1 MDWIRPWLC
10 KHVNR
15 RCLPYVLSPRPAAL
29 SRAVLCRPQGADGGA
44 SEVPCVCKP
53 HATESAVHI
62 TARECTRLLSLLG
75 AVWGAWGPTVSVIHY
90 LYANNHI
97 ERASA
102 L

>member
-29 SRAVLCRPQGADGGA
+29 SRAVLCRPQGADGGRA
-44 SEVPCVCKP
+44 SRSEACKP
-53 HATESAVHI
+53 QATESAVHI

>member
-29 SRAVLCRPQGADGGA
+29 SRAVLCRPQAGRTAEQAKRA
-44 SEVPCVCKP
+44 SRASDRERGSHNRARV
-53 HATESAVHI
+53 HA
-62 TARECTRLLSLLG
+62 RLLSLLG

>member
-15 RCLPYVLSPRPAAL
+15 KGVYHMFSRRARPRYRAPFYAAPRGRTAEQAKRA
-29 SRAVLCRPQGADGGA
+29 SRASDRERGSHNRARV
-44 SEVPCVCKP
+44 
-53 HATESAVHI
+53 HA
-62 TARECTRLLSLLG
+62 RLLSLLG

>member
-44 SEVPCVCKP
+44 SE
-53 HATESAVHI
+53 
-62 TARECTRLLSLLG
+62 
-75 AVWGAWGPTVSVIHY
+75 AWGPTVSVIHY